1 MANRRMFSCRIIGSA
16 RFLKMPISSQALYFH
31 LGLHADDDGVVEA
44 YNVIKQIGCSE
55 DDLRVLVSKGF
66 VQVLNEDLVSYIT
79 DWNENNYIRADRK
92 IDSIYKDLLISMNPE
107 IHLIEKRP
115 RADAK
120 TKLIDTTSS
129 VLEDENDNG
138 QPMDNQWT
146 TNGQST
152 DGIGKDRLGKD
163 RLGKDRLGKDR
174 LGEDRTGK
182 DKINYQEVIDMYNAT
197 CVSFPHLSKLSDARK
212 KAIKARLKTYTLDE
226 MQLMFQ
232 KAEASS
238 FLKGKNNR
246 NWSATFDWMIK
257 DANMSKILDGN
268 YDDRGEGSSGNKT
281 ADDLNDFY
289 NRASKWAE
297 E

>member
-107 IHLIEKRP
+107 VHLIEKKP
-115 RADAK
+115 RADVKQKA
-120 TKLIDTTSS
+120 IDTTYCA
-129 VLEDENDNG
+129 LEDKNG
-138 QPMDNQWT
+138 DETTMDNQWT
-146 TNGQST
+146 TNGQSM

-163 RLGKDRLGKDR
+163 RLGQVR
-174 LGEDRTGK
+174 LGEDKKT
-182 DKINYQEVIDMYNAT
+182 INYQEIIDMYNAT
-197 CVSFPHLSKLSDARK
+197 CVSFPHLTKLSDARK
-212 KAIKARLKTYTLDE
+212 KAIKARLKTYTIDE
-226 MQLMFQ
+226 FKLMFE

-246 NWSATFDWMIK
+246 TWSATFDWMIR
-257 DANMSKILDGN
+257 DANMTKILDGN
-268 YDDRGEGSSGNKT
+268 YDDRGGGSSGNKT

-297 E
+297 D